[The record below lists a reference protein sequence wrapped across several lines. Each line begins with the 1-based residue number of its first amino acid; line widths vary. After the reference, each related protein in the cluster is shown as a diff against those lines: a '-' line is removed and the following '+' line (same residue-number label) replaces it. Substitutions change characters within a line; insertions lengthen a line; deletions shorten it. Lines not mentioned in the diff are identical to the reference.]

1 MEIVKQDLTV
11 KTGNENMPCHL
22 ARPATGG
29 PYPSIVVVMEAFGL
43 NGNIKNIT
51 DRVAAE
57 GFVAISPNLYFR
69 QPDNVVGYDNLP
81 GAIKLMGSLND
92 DQIAADMGAAIDY
105 VKTLKE
111 AKPKFGTTGFC
122 MGGRVAFL
130 TAVRNADVYATAPFY
145 GGGMTRA
152 GQPGGKA
159 PVDDAANLK
168 GPVLAYFGGK
178 DAFIPVT
185 EVDKFRDAL
194 TKAGKSPEIVLYGDA
209 DHGFM
214 CEERPSYHPEHAKEA
229 WAKTIAFFKQNLG

>member
-1 MEIVKQDLTV
+1 MEIVTQELTV
-11 KTGNENMPCHL
+11 KSGNESMPCHL
-22 ARPATGG
+22 ARPASGG
-29 PYPSIVVVMEAFGL
+29 PYPAIVVVMEAFGL
-43 NGNIKNIT
+43 NANIRKIT
-51 DRVAAE
+51 DRLAAE
-57 GFVAISPNLYFR
+57 GFVTISPNLYFR

-92 DQIAADMGAAIDY
+92 DQIAADMAAAINY

-130 TAVRNADVYATAPFY
+130 TAVRNGDVYATAPFY
-145 GGGMTRA
+145 GGGMTRP

-168 GPVLAYFGGK
+168 GPVLAFFGGK

-194 TKAGKSPEIVLYGDA
+194 RKAGKSPEVVLYGDA

-214 CEERPSYHPEHAKEA
+214 CDERPSYHPEHAKEA
-229 WAKTIAFFKQNLG
+229 WAKTVAFFKHNLG